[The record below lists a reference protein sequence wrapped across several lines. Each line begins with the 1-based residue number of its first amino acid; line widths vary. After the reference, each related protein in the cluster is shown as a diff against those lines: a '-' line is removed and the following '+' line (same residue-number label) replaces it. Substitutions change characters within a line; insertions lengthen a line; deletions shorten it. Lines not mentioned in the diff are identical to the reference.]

1 MKRDTHKESLLEQLK
16 KTPIIHVACEKSGVG
31 RATYYRWRKEDTEF
45 ALACDESLQEGSS
58 LINDMAESQLISA
71 IKDKN
76 LGAIIF
82 WLKNHHPQYATRVEV
97 TAKLHNQDPL
107 TPEQEE
113 LIKKAL
119 ELASLHQAD
128 LVTNKPENGE
138 QHS

>member
-16 KTPIIHVACEKSGVG
+16 KTPVIHVACEKSGIG

-45 ALACDESLQEGSS
+45 AGVCDEAIQEGSS

-113 LIKKAL
+113 LIKQAL
-119 ELASLHQAD
+119 SLAAL
-128 LVTNKPENGE
+128 NKEDVNNNLINKKNV
-138 QHS
+138 